1 MESKGEMEGLR
12 RCVRESDIDVVLML
26 QEDPFVRHALP
37 QFFEALDLSKFQHLG
52 LAQWRAQAL
61 AALEPA
67 MEQLQHRRK
76 ELEAELTKHWG
87 GSGVWREAGHTM
99 DLEAR
104 DGFETPLGTQHFR
117 KLPPTHMD
125 VVEFS
130 QKREQLRSMEAE
142 AQSAVQAVGRELSKA
157 SKEPILPSELQQ
169 LQLMYPHKLLQ
180 EAFQL
185 KGSLIRKVVVRQA
198 KWFHEHDELM
208 YHLGRVEHAI
218 LELKLSDSQASSA

>member
-1 MESKGEMEGLR
+1 MEGLR
-12 RCVRESDIDVVLML
+12 RCVRESDVDVVLML

-37 QFFEALDLSKFQHLG
+37 RFFEALDLSKFQHLG
-52 LAQWRAQAL
+52 LKQWRAQAL

-87 GSGVWREAGHTM
+87 GSWHWREAGHTM

-104 DGFETPLGTQHFR
+104 DGFETTLGTQHFR
-117 KLPPTHMD
+117 QLPSTHMD
-125 VVEFS
+125 VVEFN
-130 QKREQLRSMEAE
+130 QKRQQLLHMEAE
-142 AQSAVQAVGRELSKA
+142 AQSAVQAVGRDLRKA
-157 SKEPILPSELQQ
+157 SNEPFVCAAPVTPAQLESLQR
-169 LQLMYPHKLLQ
+169 LYPRKLLQ

-185 KGSLIRKVVVRQA
+185 KGSLLRKIVVRRA

-218 LELKLSDSQASSA
+218 LELSDSQASSA